1 MKTLNQKL
9 KDNIETLLEK
19 IYIVVLI
26 LWISYFFLNTTTFR
40 VQWPEFYYT
49 SIRIA
54 FVAIIFMRACYSK
67 TYSYIELGII
77 GILFVCFSFA
87 VYRNGYTEL
96 KDALLVI
103 FGAKDISFKKLLK
116 IYSGTIGILLLLT
129 IILALRGYIDN
140 LIYYQD
146 GRRPRI
152 AFGIGYPTDF
162 SAYIFYILLAYF
174 YIRGKRI
181 KYLEIVSG
189 IVAAI
194 AVYWFCD
201 ARLNTIC
208 ILLLSAIFLYNR
220 IIQKI
225 CEKNNKLYIMN
236 RLWSHCLTLS
246 ATIASIFMILLTLFY
261 STDNHAIQL
270 INNLLNNRLFY
281 GNRGIKIYGLSF
293 WGQYIPQQGAGGST
307 ESITH
312 YFFLD
317 VSYVSIL
324 LRYGIVILGLVLL
337 IWLIIGIKAQ
347 KGRNWELLWAIAL
360 VAIQCAVEHHMLE
373 VVYCPFLWAL
383 FANTNEQ
390 EKIEV

>member
-19 IYIVVLI
+19 LYIVVLI

-246 ATIASIFMILLTLFY
+246 TTIASIFMILLTLFY

-312 YFFLD
+312 YIFLD

>member
-246 ATIASIFMILLTLFY
+246 TTIASIFMILLTLFY

>member
-19 IYIVVLI
+19 LYIVVLI

-246 ATIASIFMILLTLFY
+246 TTIASIFMILLTLFY

>member
-40 VQWPEFYYT
+40 VQWPEIYYT

-246 ATIASIFMILLTLFY
+246 TTIASIFMILLTLFY